1 MQVREPTPV
10 EHLLAGVARELRER
24 RIPCMVIGGQAVLL
38 HGVPR
43 LTEDID
49 LTLAA
54 GPDRARD
61 VLAVCERLGLRPLP
75 SDVDRFVAET
85 FVLPARHAATGFRV
99 DFIFST
105 TSYEHSAIE
114 RARAIEVAGE
124 AVPFATAE
132 DLIVHKLFAARPR
145 DIEDAHGVVRRQGT
159 ALDWAY
165 IERWALSFSA
175 VPGREAMP
183 ELVARLRAGV

>member
-1 MQVREPTPV
+1 MRVREPTPV
-10 EHLLAGVARELRER
+10 EHLLAGVVRELREG

-54 GPDRARD
+54 GPERARD
-61 VLAVCERLGLRPLP
+61 VLDVCVKLGLTPLP
-75 SDVDRFVAET
+75 TDVDRFVAET
-85 FVLPARHAATGFRV
+85 FVLPARHALTGFRV

-105 TSYEHSAIE
+105 TPYERSAID
-114 RARAIEVAGE
+114 RATTVTVAGE

-145 DIEDAHGVVRRQGT
+145 DIEDVQGVVRRQGAT
-159 ALDWAY
+159 LDWDY
-165 IERWALSFSA
+165 IEHWAKSFSGI
-175 VPGREAMP
+175 PGREAMP
-183 ELVARLRAGV
+183 DLVAKLRPGR